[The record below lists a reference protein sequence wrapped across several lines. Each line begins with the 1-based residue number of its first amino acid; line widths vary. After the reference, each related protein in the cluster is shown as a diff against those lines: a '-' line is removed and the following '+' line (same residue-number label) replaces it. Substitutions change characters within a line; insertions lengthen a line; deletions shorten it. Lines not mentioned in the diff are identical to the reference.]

1 MSFQQDLNK
10 YQLKLQGLTNQQ
22 LRGTLYSFSSAVIK
36 GTPVDTGRLRGNWQ
50 ASINTPI
57 TSKVDRLDQTG
68 NTSTSDVK
76 NVLKS
81 FKTGMV
87 FYLTN
92 NLPYAN
98 KMEYG
103 GSAQAPQGMVRINI
117 QRLKSSLESRNK
129 SK

>member
-1 MSFQQDLNK
+1 
-10 YQLKLQGLTNQQ
+10 
-22 LRGTLYSFSSAVIK
+22 
-36 GTPVDTGRLRGNWQ
+36 
-50 ASINTPI
+50 
-57 TSKVDRLDQTG
+57 
-68 NTSTSDVK
+68 
-76 NVLKS
+76 
-81 FKTGMV
+81 MV

>member
-10 YQLKLQGLTNQQ
+10 YKLKLQGLTNQQ

>member
-50 ASINTPI
+50 ASITTPI